1 MKVIITKETVVIAE
15 YSCINEGEVCV
26 NTCYFDLPECFE
38 GLCVTAAFNNIP
50 VPVTDNKCNIP
61 SLKKGTVTLG
71 VYAYREDE
79 DGVTLMYSPKPTV
92 FYVNQ
97 GSYSEEIGV
106 EEMPSVTEFEQY
118 CRNFSDEMQKTLID
132 TEQISNKVTSI
143 DETSTDEQYPSAKAV
158 YDLFGNIE
166 VSGGAV
172 SGVGLNST
180 AISLLIQILKECIYS
195 SNVSGKIDALETALA
210 QGGSGGS
217 GSGGSDDIGDSSTS
231 DDITVTDGIMTIIS
245 VGSEISVTDGV
256 MTIL

>member
-1 MKVIITKETVVIAE
+1 MKVIVTKEAVVIAE

-38 GLCVTAAFNNIP
+38 GLSVTAAFNNIP
-50 VPVTDNKCNIP
+50 VPITDNQCNIP

-71 VYAYREDE
+71 VYAYTEDE
-79 DGVTLMYSPKPTV
+79 TGVTLMYSPKPTV
-92 FYVNQ
+92 FYVNP

-106 EEMPSVTEFEQY
+106 EEIPTVTEFEQY
-118 CRNFSDEMQKTLID
+118 CRSFFGEMQKLLVD
-132 TEQISNKVTSI
+132 TEQTSNKVTEI
-143 DETSTDEQYPSAKAV
+143 TEESTHEQYPSAKAV

-166 VSGGAV
+166 VSGGVV

-195 SNVSGKIDALETALA
+195 TNVSGKIDALETALA
-210 QGGSGGS
+210 S
-217 GSGGSDDIGDSSTS
+217 GSSGDSGGDSSGDTS
-231 DDITVTDGIMTIIS
+231 GTQDDITVTDGIMTIIS
-245 VGSEISVTDGV
+245 VGSEISVTDGI